1 MQWAAGCDPIVVMS
15 AAHLSNG
22 LVPCLGNHMTFHPDD
37 LWVDEVNGLRHVS
50 RIYRRRLYR
59 IGLVWAIGVSYLIDA
74 ILLFLF
80 STQGTVSINAALA
93 YAAAGSAH
101 VALFSLL
108 HWTGFTE
115 RFANPHLTTWQMA
128 FGVGVQLLGIT
139 LAPQITSFFLGI
151 MFIVFALGSLRI
163 SLREALTLW
172 FFSGLAIATTIAFN
186 RDIQI
191 TVTDP
196 NRIEL
201 MLIAISFSLILLRT
215 ILVGFYG
222 SALRQKMYA
231 RNANLESEA
240 THDPLTG
247 ILNRRALLSTIE
259 EHISLCQRK
268 DIPACLAMIDIDRFK
283 PVNDTHGHM
292 AGDLILKSLV
302 TFLLSKIRDS
312 DKLVRYGGEEF
323 VLLLAAT
330 SLPEALPQAERI
342 CHEIAHST
350 WPEVT
355 ADIRITISIG
365 LTEIQADDQ
374 PLDAIARADTALYT
388 AKRNGRNRVVH
399 VPLPSQ

>member
-1 MQWAAGCDPIVVMS
+1 MQLAAGYDPLFVMS

-37 LWVDEVNGLRHVS
+37 LWVDEVKGLRHVS
-50 RIYRRRLYR
+50 RTYKRRLYR
-59 IGLVWAIGVSYLIDA
+59 VSLVWAIGVSYLIDS
-74 ILLFLF
+74 ILLLLF
-80 STQGTVSINAALA
+80 STQGTIPVTVPLA
-93 YAAAGSAH
+93 YAAGGCAH

-108 HWTGFTE
+108 HWSGFTE
-115 RFANPHLTTWQMA
+115 RFANPHLTIWQMG
-128 FGVGVQLLGIT
+128 FGMGVQMLGIT

-151 MFIVFALGSLRI
+151 MFIVFAMGSLRI
-163 SLREALTLW
+163 SLREAMLAWFFGSLTL
-172 FFSGLAIATTIAFN
+172 AATVAVN
-186 RDIQI
+186 RGMHI
-191 TVTDP
+191 TLPDP

-201 MLIAISFSLILLRT
+201 ILIASSFSLILLRT
-215 ILVGFYG
+215 ILIGYYG
-222 SALRQKMYA
+222 TSLRQKMYA

-268 DIPACLAMIDIDRFK
+268 SIPACLAMIDIDRFK

-330 SLPEALPQAERI
+330 SLQEAIPQAERI

-350 WPEVT
+350 WPEVA

-374 PLDAIARADTALYT
+374 PQDAIVRADTALYT

-399 VPLPSQ
+399 VPLACQ